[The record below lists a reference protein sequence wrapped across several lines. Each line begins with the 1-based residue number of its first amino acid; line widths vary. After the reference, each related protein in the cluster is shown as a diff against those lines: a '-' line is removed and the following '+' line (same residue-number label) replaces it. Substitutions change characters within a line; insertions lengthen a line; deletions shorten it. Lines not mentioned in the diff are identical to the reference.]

1 MVDETTIN
9 ISLNDENSKNIIE
22 VLGNETCK
30 KILNLLAEKEYTET
44 EISEKL
50 NIPLNTVDYNTK
62 KLIKAGLIESSSHW
76 WSAKGKKMPSYK
88 VANKQIVIS
97 PRKFSSRVLLL
108 PSLIFGGIISLG
120 VKFFAER
127 PTAQYSASDTFL
139 KSTES
144 EVALLSTTSSGTVSR
159 VADATNTISATA
171 SFSISGWEWFLIG
184 IWSGIL
190 LFFILSYLTE
200 RRSK

>member
-1 MVDETTIN
+1 MADETTIN

-50 NIPLNTVDYNTK
+50 KIPLNTVDYNTK

-76 WSAKGKKMPSYK
+76 WSTKGKKMPSYK

-97 PRKFSSRVLLL
+97 PRRFSSKVLLL
-108 PSLIFGGIISLG
+108 PLLAIGAILSFG
-120 VKFFAER
+120 VKKFTDYRFDMMRSAEIA
-127 PTAQYSASDTFL
+127 PNLLA
-139 KSTES
+139 KSTD
-144 EVALLSTTSSGTVSR
+144 VATQASGVAMDSAETVQNIVSGPL
-159 VADATNTISATA
+159 VAS
-171 SFSISGWEWFLIG
+171 WEWFLVG
-184 IWSGIL
+184 IWSGII
-190 LFFILSYLTE
+190 LFFILTSIYE
-200 RRSK
+200 RRFKK